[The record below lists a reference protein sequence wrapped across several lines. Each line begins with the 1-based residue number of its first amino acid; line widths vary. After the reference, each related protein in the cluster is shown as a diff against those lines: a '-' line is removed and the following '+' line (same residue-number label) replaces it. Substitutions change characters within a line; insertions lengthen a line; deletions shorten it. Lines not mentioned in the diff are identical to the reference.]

1 MYDHD
6 TPLYVYDVFKGILKY
21 SDKSLVF
28 TNVVRD
34 FDIEL
39 VMPVLLDVTFLLKNV
54 LINIQ

>member
-1 MYDHD
+1 VYDHD

-21 SDKSLVF
+21 YDKSLVF

-39 VMPVLLDVTFLLKNV
+39 VVLVLLGVTFLLKNV